1 MSEKRF
7 CNGAKMNAAVSDA
20 RSWARMLVHRESR
33 GPGDTENAMRRLES
47 RYGIPWRT
55 FWALRYRP
63 PTDMF
68 VSVYQQIGAAYQAEC
83 ERQERLMRH
92 ELTLTKA
99 KTGPFH
105 AAVIAA
111 EVMVGE
117 EIDEP

>member
-1 MSEKRF
+1 
-7 CNGAKMNAAVSDA
+7 
-20 RSWARMLVHRESR
+20 
-33 GPGDTENAMRRLES
+33 
-47 RYGIPWRT
+47 
-55 FWALRYRP
+55 
-63 PTDMF
+63 
-68 VSVYQQIGAAYQAEC
+68 
-83 ERQERLMRH
+83 MRH